1 MTTEVGEAVKGHY
14 SLRRI
19 TFEKSIPFGEDEFLE
34 YELLPDVLAEVKI
47 VDINS
52 IVLRTERV
60 KYKMEEL

>member
-34 YELLPDVLAEVKI
+34 YELLTDVLAEVKI